1 MGEVHIGTE
10 EPSQL
15 VGQHSRRWIA
25 HASETRRISQVKH
38 LVIGRFWQFCIA
50 IADIN
55 IPQSR
60 KTIEKLFALGR
71 MQPDSLRLMNHKRIF
86 GGRGMVQRVQ
96 LALVLFN
103 QCGVMIGIHHSRLFS
118 NH

>member
-1 MGEVHIGTE
+1 MGEVHIGAE

-15 VGQHSRRWIA
+15 VGQHGRRRIA
-25 HASETRRISQVKH
+25 HAGKARRIGQVKH
-38 LVIGRFWQFCIA
+38 LVIGSFGQFLA
-50 IADIN
+50 SIADID

-60 KTIEKLFALGR
+60 KTIEKLFALGC

-103 QCGVMIGIHHSRLFS
+103 QCGVIVIIHLSQLSSR
-118 NH
+118 